1 MMNETALTVLAVT
14 FAVVVCGAAGMTA
27 MPVISSAPSYCC
39 LPTNVSSTH
48 GTVPAAA
55 VAAAGVGL
63 LVMPPAFDVR
73 AAVRTLD
80 VSEHT
85 TPPLF
90 VLRC

>member
-27 MPVISSAPSYCC
+27 MPVISSAPFYCC
-39 LPTNVSSTH
+39 LPTNANAE
-48 GTVPAAA
+48 GTAPVAA

-63 LVMPPAFDVR
+63 LVMPPAFGVR